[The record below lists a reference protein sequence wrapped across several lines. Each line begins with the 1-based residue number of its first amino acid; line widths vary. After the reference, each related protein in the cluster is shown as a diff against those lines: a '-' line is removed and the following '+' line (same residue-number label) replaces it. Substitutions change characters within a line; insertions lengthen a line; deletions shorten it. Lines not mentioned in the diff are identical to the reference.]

1 MKDDEDNLEKKR
13 SSQPRANR
21 LKEEAQEVKGDLD
34 SLKTNVVGLAR
45 NLKDVG
51 TDKVQVA
58 AGYLRERVE
67 DLKETSTDTMRMV
80 EERIQSK
87 PTQSIVIAFAAGVL
101 ASYILGRRSK

>member
-58 AGYLRERVE
+58 AGYLR
-67 DLKETSTDTMRMV
+67 
-80 EERIQSK
+80 
-87 PTQSIVIAFAAGVL
+87 
-101 ASYILGRRSK
+101 

>member
-1 MKDDEDNLEKKR
+1 
-13 SSQPRANR
+13 
-21 LKEEAQEVKGDLD
+21 
-34 SLKTNVVGLAR
+34 
-45 NLKDVG
+45 
-51 TDKVQVA
+51 
-58 AGYLRERVE
+58 VE